1 MKRILASLLLLVTSI
16 STTYA
21 GELSSMPNILNSIDD
36 NAVAFLSTNER
47 SDTRG
52 EAFFSSWNKSALTK
66 AYQWCRGRGV
76 CWVNVRL
83 VGALAVDPKSDG
95 SVITKSY

>member
-1 MKRILASLLLLVTSI
+1 MKKILASLLLLVTSI
-16 STTYA
+16 GTTYA
-21 GELSSMPNILNSIDD
+21 GELSSTPNILNSIDD

-52 EAFFSSWNKSALTK
+52 EAFFGGSARTR

-76 CWVNVRL
+76 CWVK
-83 VGALAVDPKSDG
+83 VGWLSALAVDPKRDG